1 MTFHDTIIVL
11 LCTWD
16 AVFLENGSIFRS
28 YGWLLET
35 QLTIAIEFQHS

>member
-16 AVFLENGSIFRS
+16 AVYHENGSILRS
-28 YGWLLET
+28 RGWLLET
-35 QLTIAIEFQHS
+35 QLTIAMEFQHS